1 MKLIFRYLHIL
12 CKTTLRFW
20 RELVLYLGLKSCGA
34 KLHVFGRCKID
45 MMGNV
50 SIGENVSLN
59 EGVVISA
66 KYSDVT
72 IEDNVVISA
81 NCVIASV
88 GYDFTGENYPANHY
102 DAPVVIKDKA
112 WIGANATVVPGVTIG
127 EGAVIA
133 AGAVVTKDV
142 EPRTLV
148 GGIPAKLIRSLE
160 G

>member
-1 MKLIFRYLHIL
+1 MKKLFRFIFSIKNSFCRF
-12 CKTTLRFW
+12 CRECSLRLMLNECGD
-20 RELVLYLGLKSCGA
+20 ELK
-34 KLHVFGRCKID
+34 VFGHVDID
-45 MMGNV
+45 MASKVRLGK
-50 SIGENVSLN
+50 NVSLN
-59 EGVVISA
+59 QGVVISA

-72 IEDNVVISA
+72 IEDNVVISS

-102 DAPVVIKDKA
+102 DAPVVIKNKA